1 MTIYGYARVSSAD
14 QNEARQ
20 IDSLKKAGCEKIF
33 LDKQSGKD
41 FERPEYKKLLR
52 SLREGDTLFIHS
64 LDRLG
69 RNYQLIREQWE
80 YINKKKKADIVVL
93 DMPLLDT
100 RQDKNLIGTFI
111 SDIVIGILAFVSQQ
125 ERENIRKRQAE
136 GIRLAKERG
145 VKFGRDFKPVPANF
159 DEICRHW
166 YNGLMSVTD
175 CARISGL
182 GRCTFVRRAKS
193 QLNLG

>member
-1 MTIYGYARVSSAD
+1 MIYGYARVSSAD

-20 IDSLKKAGCEKIF
+20 IDSLKKAGCERIF

-80 YINKKKKADIVVL
+80 HINKKKKADIVVL

-136 GIRLAKERG
+136 GIKLAKEQG

-159 DEICRHW
+159 EEICHHW
-166 YNGLMSVTD
+166 YNGLMNVTD
-175 CARISGL
+175 CARVSGL